1 MDRQPARHLHS
12 LLSALDPS
20 VAGPALQPLER
31 LVARSE
37 SSDALIAAIVGAS
50 GVGKSEIIN
59 ALVGA
64 RVTATGPLRPT
75 TTETMIWGDV
85 DAGYLPGMRISDP
98 EPPSDM
104 ALIDTPAAEHYPD
117 GVVNLL
123 DLIDVA
129 IFVTS
134 PERYAD
140 VITATL
146 LTSIRERSL
155 PMLTVLSVGQRDPLD
170 FEGMAEDVE
179 SKLGTPVDVIVG
191 SDAHP
196 LKILLDDMVR
206 NRDDLVDKRD
216 RAAATRCATLTAD
229 VAGVLEGHVVASRVL
244 VGKADEAF
252 ARARFDR
259 RQLAATAGEEWHVAA
274 TMIKAMTA
282 DATERAI
289 QELAVDIADDDVFS
303 RAVADASVSLPS
315 IDQGPIDDWHRSTT
329 DLAVASIKRR
339 RIHPLRT
346 KAVRAEM
353 WKLSVDFDRRP
364 SKRVRKALRERL
376 PELRFDRGV
385 ALPVALRDAGS
396 TRIDT
401 FRTDLDPSSSVSPA
415 VLRAA
420 ADEVAMTGALPGEAV
435 DDVA

>member
-20 VAGPALQPLER
+20 VAGPALRPLER
-31 LVARSE
+31 LVARPDSG
-37 SSDALIAAIVGAS
+37 DALIAAIVGAS
-50 GVGKSEIIN
+50 GVGKSEIVN
-59 ALVGA
+59 ALAGA

-75 TTETMIWGDV
+75 TTEVTVWGDV
-85 DAGYLPGMRISDP
+85 DSAYIPGKRIFDP
-98 EPPSDM
+98 EPLPDV
-104 ALIDTPAAEHYPD
+104 ALVDTPAAEHYPD
-117 GVVNLL
+117 VVVNLL
-123 DLIDVA
+123 DLIDVT

-140 VITATL
+140 AITATL
-146 LTSIRERSL
+146 LASIRERAI
-155 PMLTVLSVGQRDPLD
+155 PMLTVLSVGPRDPLD
-170 FEGMAEDVE
+170 FEGIAEDAD

-191 SDAHP
+191 SDADP

-206 NRDDLVDKRD
+206 NRDDLVDRRD
-216 RAAATRCATLTAD
+216 RAAAARCAILTAD
-229 VAGVLEGHVVASRVL
+229 VAGVLGEHVVASRVI
-244 VGKADEAF
+244 VEKADEAF

-259 RQLAATAGEEWHVAA
+259 RQLAATADEEWDVAA
-274 TMIKAMTA
+274 LEIASMTA

-289 QELAVDIADDDVFS
+289 HELAVDVAEDDVFS
-303 RAVADASVSLPS
+303 RAVADAAVSLPA

-339 RIHPLRT
+339 RLHPLRT

-364 SKRVRKALRERL
+364 PKRVRKALRERL
-376 PELRFDRGV
+376 PEIRFDRGM

-396 TRIDT
+396 ARIAA
-401 FRTDLDPSSSVSPA
+401 FRTDLDPSSRVSPA
-415 VLRAA
+415 DLRAA
-420 ADEVAMTGALPGEAV
+420 ADEVAMTGALPGEAA